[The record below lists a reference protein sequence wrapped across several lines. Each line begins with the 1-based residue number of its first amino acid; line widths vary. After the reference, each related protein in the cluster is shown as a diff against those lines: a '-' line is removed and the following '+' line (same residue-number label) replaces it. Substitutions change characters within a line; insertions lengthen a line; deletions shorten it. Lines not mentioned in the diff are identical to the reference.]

1 MEYLND
7 PTSLFILCVIHC
19 LTVSVYQ
26 TIRWKF
32 MVSHLDVDEYTFLFP
47 VIFKLFTNYKFSL
60 SAKYISLKV
69 KYNYTRC
76 VFLSWVRNEC
86 VEVMFSSWF
95 ASWVNIMLRYHKSK
109 TISNVQEM
117 VGPSHMCVIVLVVR
131 GVNKIHF
138 HLHYIIFYILY
149 FIYYVLYIIFLL

>member
-1 MEYLND
+1 MQYLYD
-7 PTSLFILCVIHC
+7 PTSLFILCVIQC

-32 MVSHLDVDEYTFLFP
+32 MVSQLDVDEYTFLFP

-76 VFLSWVRNEC
+76 VFLSWVRNERC
-86 VEVMFSSWF
+86 CCFLKWHGSFVIHEGICLRNSWAHVNSIMPPHWKIKSIFSYVS
-95 ASWVNIMLRYHKSK
+95 
-109 TISNVQEM
+109 
-117 VGPSHMCVIVLVVR
+117 
-131 GVNKIHF
+131 HF
-138 HLHYIIFYILY
+138 HWTGVKWFCILISKQY
-149 FIYYVLYIIFLL
+149 RIVKQVNLN